1 MNFLRKGGT
10 VMSLRNLRD
19 PKEVKR
25 FLDEWPNCGWS
36 AQDRIDTLSRILNLY
51 DEWSLNAMGY
61 SKAQLKGYIKAAKR

>member
-51 DEWSLNAMGY
+51 DEWSLNTMGY
-61 SKAQLKGYIKAAKR
+61 SKAQIKGYIKAAKR